1 MNKKKMILT
10 SLASVAIL
18 GAGFVTSQ
26 PTVVRAEE
34 APVASQSKAEKDY
47 DAAVKK
53 SEAAKKHYEEAKK
66 KAEDAQKKYDED
78 QKKTEDKAEAVKKA
92 DEELQKANLEVQ
104 KAYVEYQKAQREH
117 NESRGRKKADA
128 KKKLVAALSHIEE
141 VESKQIEAKANFNKE
156 QAKVIPKE
164 TELATTKQKA
174 EEAKKR
180 SRSS

>member
-53 SEAAKKHYEEAKK
+53 YKAAEEDLK
-66 KAEDAQKKYDED
+66 KAE
-78 QKKTEDKAEAVKKA
+78 
-92 DEELQKANLEVQ
+92 
-104 KAYVEYQKAQREH
+104 
-117 NESRGRKKADA
+117 
-128 KKKLVAALSHIEE
+128 AA
-141 VESKQIEAKANFNKE
+141 
-156 QAKVIPKE
+156 
-164 TELATTKQKA
+164 
-174 EEAKKR
+174 
-180 SRSS
+180 

>member
-53 SEAAKKHYEEAKK
+53 IWSC
-66 KAEDAQKKYDED
+66 
-78 QKKTEDKAEAVKKA
+78 
-92 DEELQKANLEVQ
+92 
-104 KAYVEYQKAQREH
+104 
-117 NESRGRKKADA
+117 
-128 KKKLVAALSHIEE
+128 
-141 VESKQIEAKANFNKE
+141 
-156 QAKVIPKE
+156 
-164 TELATTKQKA
+164 
-174 EEAKKR
+174 
-180 SRSS
+180 